1 MAGELKGGKGKM
13 NLCMGASVERKAM
26 MLFQRSIWAS
36 TSHQQKHQCGHCDH
50 SCDQIYKSCCRGQFF
65 FFKKQHCHP
74 CVANW
79 VWALQDTQW
88 QGMFVYGVHEKDWEA
103 KAILWSRSDSVAP
116 ADLFSSSTQEMPCL
130 TSMITLFNK
139 DQSMHH
145 PLTFEKGWEGTRF
158 VKVFPE
164 SSVYPSNFGG

>member
-1 MAGELKGGKGKM
+1 MDGRRIKGKTGE
-13 NLCMGASVERKAM
+13 NEPLYGHIRGEKSNDVFPE
-26 MLFQRSIWAS
+26 IWAS
-36 TSHQQKHQCGHCDH
+36 TSHQQKHQCSHCDH
-50 SCDQIYKSCCRGQFF
+50 ICDQIYKSCSRGQF

-103 KAILWSRSDSVAP
+103 KAILWFRSDSVAP
-116 ADLFSSSTQEMPCL
+116 ADLFSSPTQEMPCL

-158 VKVFPE
+158 VKVFVE
-164 SSVYPSNFGG
+164 SSVYPSHFGR

>member
-1 MAGELKGGKGKM
+1 MAGELKGRTGENEPLYGHISGEKS
-13 NLCMGASVERKAM
+13 NDAFPE
-26 MLFQRSIWAS
+26 IWAS

-50 SCDQIYKSCCRGQFF
+50 ICDQIYKSCSRGQFF

-79 VWALQDTQW
+79 VWAQQDTQW

-116 ADLFSSSTQEMPCL
+116 ADLSSSSTQEMPCL

-145 PLTFEKGWEGTRF
+145 PLTFKKGEKGLGLWRY
-158 VKVFPE
+158 
-164 SSVYPSNFGG
+164 S